1 MKNYPIGCFF
11 RTFLDFVGE
20 SEMGA
25 KKIHPRNPQ
34 LEPKMPPSKTSW

>member
-11 RTFLDFVGE
+11 RTFFDFVGE

-25 KKIHPRNPQ
+25 KKNP
-34 LEPKMPPSKTSW
+34 PKKPPARAKNAPI